1 MHFFNKEAKKSMNKK
16 MNIRAL
22 IFRVADAA
30 LRMGGGGN
38 GGSAA
43 CFPR

>member
-1 MHFFNKEAKKSMNKK
+1 MNKK

-30 LRMGGGGN
+30 LRMGGD

>member
-1 MHFFNKEAKKSMNKK
+1 MNKK

-30 LRMGGGGN
+30 LRMGGGGT
-38 GGSAA
+38 AVP
-43 CFPR
+43 PRAFLVEAGTTRE